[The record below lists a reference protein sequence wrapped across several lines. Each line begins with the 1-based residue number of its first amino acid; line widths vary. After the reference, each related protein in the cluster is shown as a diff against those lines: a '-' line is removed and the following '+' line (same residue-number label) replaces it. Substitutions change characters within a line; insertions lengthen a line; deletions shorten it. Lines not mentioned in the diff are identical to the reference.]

1 GWDQL
6 KMVRERSHP
15 IRNQVVLGEPD
26 VRVTTREGLGD
37 IAVSY
42 SEPAGKVLRRLVIGG
57 SPNSTGRSF
66 RGGAILSR
74 HSRSAV
80 RSPSFA
86 KMGRIARGI
95 DLFRHGATAVKAG
108 QLVSMP
114 ALFGSISRQA
124 QGAKPGS
131 LFSDCLL
138 RRLVFGHRLLA
149 FPHLFFLLEHC
160 FRSCALGRLARSQW
174 ALLCEV
180 SFRGCVLTPARAFC
194 STGQQR
200 QISRA
205 RGVPP
210 RNGAIWHNAD
220 CGTL

>member
-1 GWDQL
+1 MVARINIFCSAEEEFIKSLERVWSRWINYASKPDSHREPLRSRGWDQL
-6 KMVRERSHP
+6 KMVRERLHP

-86 KMGRIARGI
+86 KMGRIATGI

-108 QLVSMP
+108 HL
-114 ALFGSISRQA
+114 SRQA
-124 QGAKPGS
+124 SVQLSPQRCDRLGCSESANAPTDKGS
-131 LFSDCLL
+131 
-138 RRLVFGHRLLA
+138 G
-149 FPHLFFLLEHC
+149 
-160 FRSCALGRLARSQW
+160 
-174 ALLCEV
+174 
-180 SFRGCVLTPARAFC
+180 
-194 STGQQR
+194 
-200 QISRA
+200 
-205 RGVPP
+205 
-210 RNGAIWHNAD
+210 
-220 CGTL
+220 